1 MSESQWTEVGSP
13 AYMTDLEDGAAAAIA
28 TPDTPWMYNRGYATR
43 AFPAPPTALDPH
55 AFGWRAWL
63 IPEPP
68 NPLNAVMAQRN
79 LQAEFNPVPA
89 AEEVEI
95 SGLLYRAPDA
105 DADRFSVFFY
115 AQLATDDVTD
125 FAYLVGLSAGQ
136 PGHITIARARPE
148 AGLPFVDDDAAGTPP
163 PFPQI
168 YGDGLTD
175 EVLARS
181 TDTVATGEW
190 VHLRLTV
197 LPQGIRSVLAVYRN
211 DLEANGLL
219 KPVWEPVAG
228 IEENFTDNSGLVSG
242 GYVGYGL
249 QYGAASVMGAVDHVV
264 VGRTL

>member
-1 MSESQWTEVGSP
+1 MRRARLLCVDVDGRGTLVGSP
-13 AYMTDLEDGAAAAIA
+13 AE
-28 TPDTPWMYNRGYATR
+28 
-43 AFPAPPTALDPH
+43 
-55 AFGWRAWL
+55 
-63 IPEPP
+63 
-68 NPLNAVMAQRN
+68 LNSN
-79 LQAEFNPVPA
+79 D
-89 AEEVEI
+89 
-95 SGLLYRAPDA
+95 SDA
-105 DADRFSVFFY
+105 S
-115 AQLATDDVTD
+115 DDN
-125 FAYLVGLSAGQ
+125 
-136 PGHITIARARPE
+136 
-148 AGLPFVDDDAAGTPP
+148 DDAAGTPP